1 MLVFQESLL
10 KFRTERRR
18 WEPLRSARIKTAR
31 PNTRRRSGCVGG
43 KIVYQES
50 RSFDRKAT
58 AKAWLKKREAE
69 LAVPGAIENI
79 TRGGVTLK
87 EMIYRYLDEYEKI
100 RTLGKTKRAT
110 LNAIA
115 ETWLGEIEDSNIT
128 SQLLVEYAGRRIQ
141 EDGMQPQTVGSDLA
155 HLAPCSR

>member
-1 MLVFQESLL
+1 
-10 KFRTERRR
+10 
-18 WEPLRSARIKTAR
+18 
-31 PNTRRRSGCVGG
+31 
-43 KIVYQES
+43 
-50 RSFDRKAT
+50 
-58 AKAWLKKREAE
+58 
-69 LAVPGAIENI
+69 
-79 TRGGVTLK
+79 
-87 EMIYRYLDEYEKI
+87 MIYRYLGEYEKI

-141 EDGMQPQTVGSDLA
+141 EDGMQPQTVGNDLA

>member
-1 MLVFQESLL
+1 M
-10 KFRTERRR
+10 
-18 WEPLRSARIKTAR
+18 
-31 PNTRRRSGCVGG
+31 
-43 KIVYQES
+43 
-50 RSFDRKAT
+50 
-58 AKAWLKKREAE
+58 KRAAE
-69 LAVPGAIENI
+69 LAVLGAIENG
-79 TRGGVTLK
+79 TRGCVTLK
-87 EMIYRYLDEYEKI
+87 DMIYRYLGEYENM
-100 RTLGKTKRAT
+100 RTRGKTKRAT